1 LLEVGFYR
9 VKGRLQVT
17 QFVLKITAFGA
28 VVRKVWGS
36 DGLRRSR
43 MDTLKVQRWDVVRL
57 DVRLGTMREIF
68 VSEVCERRID

>member
-1 LLEVGFYR
+1 MLEIGFYG
-9 VKGRLQVT
+9 VKGGLQVT

-28 VVRKVWGS
+28 VVRKVRRS

-57 DVRLGTMREIF
+57 DVRLGTM
-68 VSEVCERRID
+68 